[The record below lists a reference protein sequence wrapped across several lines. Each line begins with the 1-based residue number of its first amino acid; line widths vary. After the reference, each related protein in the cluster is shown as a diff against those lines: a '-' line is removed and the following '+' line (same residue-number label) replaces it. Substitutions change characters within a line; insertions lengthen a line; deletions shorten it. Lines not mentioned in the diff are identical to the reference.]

1 MAIRDRSIDARGIAG
16 LAHHPLTVALILGL
30 ASMQANA
37 AAAPGPVQALGS
49 LVWAGNTCQATSCND
64 SYATPYSVAKN
75 GYTVAAPGVLANE
88 NYPPATMHVLAP
100 LSGTTQAGGHYQ
112 FNDVGDG
119 SGDGAFTYTAP
130 VGFIGQDQFPY
141 NSQYVGDGTIPGN
154 AVVFVTVTAT
164 APSAALDEYWVAR
177 NSVLNQAAPGLLAN
191 DIDPDGNPLSV
202 IGVTQPSAGS
212 VTTGSDGSF
221 TFDASSLG
229 IDVTE
234 NFTYTIADV
243 NGNAKGSVLV
253 HVIQAPNAFADSF
266 NVPLASTPATVPA
279 PGVLGNDA
287 TTEPGTN
294 LSAMAETVA
303 TGMGGSA
310 SIAADGSFT
319 YTPPSGYVGADTF
332 VYRAFANV
340 SSTTA
345 VVTLQVTNSAPLA
358 VVDHFGTTINT
369 PLSIPANAG
378 VLANDTDA
386 DLAHGQSLSASQVSP
401 PSHGTLEL
409 SGDGSFVYT
418 PAANYVGPDSF
429 DYRASDGYDN
439 SVATVN
445 LVVGGGNPNAVAD
458 TYTVALKD
466 TPYAVAAPGVL
477 TNDNNGGAGTLE
489 VITTGTIPT
498 SQGGSVQQNADGSF
512 TYTAPSGFVGADTYQ
527 YSADIGANTTAT
539 SATVTV
545 NVTNT
550 TTVPGTDTYA
560 TAFNTVLPVA
570 APGVLGND
578 VDPDTGKGQSLSV
591 TGTSNPA
598 HGTVSFS
605 ANGGFIYTPTTG
617 YSGADSF
624 TYTVSDGV
632 GTATGTVNLTIAPGG
647 PPPVLQ
653 PVPAGN
659 VWTWLSLGTLLGMFG
674 LRRLVPV
681 RKRR

>member
-1 MAIRDRSIDARGIAG
+1 
-16 LAHHPLTVALILGL
+16 
-30 ASMQANA
+30 
-37 AAAPGPVQALGS
+37 
-49 LVWAGNTCQATSCND
+49 
-64 SYATPYSVAKN
+64 
-75 GYTVAAPGVLANE
+75 
-88 NYPPATMHVLAP
+88 
-100 LSGTTQAGGHYQ
+100 
-112 FNDVGDG
+112 
-119 SGDGAFTYTAP
+119 
-130 VGFIGQDQFPY
+130 
-141 NSQYVGDGTIPGN
+141 
-154 AVVFVTVTAT
+154 
-164 APSAALDEYWVAR
+164 
-177 NSVLNQAAPGLLAN
+177 
-191 DIDPDGNPLSV
+191 
-202 IGVTQPSAGS
+202 
-212 VTTGSDGSF
+212 
-221 TFDASSLG
+221 
-229 IDVTE
+229 
-234 NFTYTIADV
+234 
-243 NGNAKGSVLV
+243 
-253 HVIQAPNAFADSF
+253 
-266 NVPLASTPATVPA
+266 
-279 PGVLGNDA
+279 
-287 TTEPGTN
+287 
-294 LSAMAETVA
+294 
-303 TGMGGSA
+303 
-310 SIAADGSFT
+310 
-319 YTPPSGYVGADTF
+319 
-332 VYRAFANV
+332 
-340 SSTTA
+340 
-345 VVTLQVTNSAPLA
+345 
-358 VVDHFGTTINT
+358 
-369 PLSIPANAG
+369 
-378 VLANDTDA
+378 
-386 DLAHGQSLSASQVSP
+386 
-401 PSHGTLEL
+401 
-409 SGDGSFVYT
+409 
-418 PAANYVGPDSF
+418 
-429 DYRASDGYDN
+429 
-439 SVATVN
+439 VN

-605 ANGGFIYTPTTG
+605 ANGGFTYTPTTG